1 MTPLF
6 LSTSGQL
13 PKNPFVFVWNHSR
26 FLNCRKPFWA
36 AIIDP
41 NWVYNRLKNDVV
53 GLQGEIT
60 RFAGKWSHFSAV
72 GRNRWFPIRLMWKET
87 KNLFFL
93 GILWHILQ
101 QVFGAVELI
110 SGSRLHHHILFESL
124 TEKIQ
129 KSRNIL
135 IIKPS

>member
-60 RFAGKWSHFSAV
+60 RFAGKWSHFSAA
-72 GRNRWFPIRLMWKET
+72 GITRNRWFPILMWKVRKKSCFSIYQCET
-87 KNLFFL
+87 FRLMTMFPSVQVLKGFYLL
-93 GILWHILQ
+93 ESSMVSL
-101 QVFGAVELI
+101 VFGQR
-110 SGSRLHHHILFESL
+110 GFE
-124 TEKIQ
+124 
-129 KSRNIL
+129 
-135 IIKPS
+135 IITK